1 MLLPHP
7 SRFGDELS
15 EGSRLLSAAQQGQQ
29 VHRRV
34 QLRSLVHAP
43 VHVDRHAG
51 DHQQIPVNVH
61 QTAHKAV
68 SLPDHHPARHRQGP
82 IQPATP
88 HTAAVRLHAEPQ
100 GIAGG
105 SRFCGLPHLEGGRI
119 AVGRRHQK
127 AVKRPLRHPERHQS
141 GVTPLHNI

>member
-15 EGSRLLSAAQQGQQ
+15 EGPRLLSAAQQGQQ

-82 IQPATP
+82 VQPATP
-88 HTAAVRLHAEPQ
+88 HTAAVRLTLSRRVLPAE
-100 GIAGG
+100 AASAV
-105 SRFCGLPHLEGGRI
+105 SRTLK
-119 AVGRRHQK
+119 VGESLWAAAIK
-127 AVKRPLRHPERHQS
+127 KP
-141 GVTPLHNI
+141 

>member
-1 MLLPHP
+1 MLLTHP

-34 QLRSLVHAP
+34 QLRSLVHTP

-51 DHQQIPVNVH
+51 DHQQIPVDVH

-82 IQPATP
+82 VQPATP